1 MNTATT
7 ETSKFSE
14 DLLYAPPMIKNFG
27 ENYGE
32 IFKSGLQVVSPQ
44 DEWNDKHNGRFLL
57 SALENT
63 IRVWALGCAFTHD
76 QVLGR
81 LNVEGLILG
90 GGQISVN
97 ENLTSLDVTEYSGDF
112 GSLPN
117 SILVDYFTCFG
128 YDIRANMV
136 EETIRQST
144 REWFREHGVN
154 IK

>member
-1 MNTATT
+1 MNTATK
-7 ETSKFSE
+7 TSKFSE
-14 DLLYAPPMIKNFG
+14 DLLYAPPIIKNFG

-32 IFKSGLQVVSPQ
+32 IFRSGARVVAPM
-44 DEWNDKHNGRFLL
+44 DEWNAKHKGRFLL
-57 SALENT
+57 SALENI

-97 ENLTSLDVTEYSGDF
+97 ENLTSLAVEGYSGDF

-117 SILVDYFTCFG
+117 SILVDYFRRFG
-128 YDIRANMV
+128 YGISANMV
-136 EETIRQST
+136 EEAIKQST

-154 IK
+154 I